1 MAWEWPIEW
10 TQIHREAYVDSA
22 GLCMNYKLST
32 FFNSGVISSPAKMK
46 IYYLAFVRYFLPPFL
61 FPIFFLFQLL
71 CLRLDLA
78 LRACTSSAFFV
89 HPQVKITLMKG
100 DGLYLGCIIYM
111 KKGYSV
117 FLSVIS
123 KGWKLTLW
131 IWYCHCNMI
140 SFLSADMSLSQ

>member
-1 MAWEWPIEW
+1 MAEELVN
-10 TQIHREAYVDSA
+10 REAYVDSA
-22 GLCMNYKLST
+22 ALASVEIITEAHFLTVVLFHHQPRWRFTIWRLCAAFCHL
-32 FFNSGVISSPAKMK
+32 FFSQFSFCFS
-46 IYYLAFVRYFLPPFL
+46 F
-61 FPIFFLFQLL
+61 

-100 DGLYLGCIIYM
+100 DGFYLGCIIYE
-111 KKGYSV
+111 KGYSV